1 LGIYC
6 LPGLADIR
14 FFSYIVYEDLI
25 FTTSKFRHMKK
36 STHSMHVGEAAT
48 TVLLAIAFL
57 GLVMFLSYLFIA
69 AN

>member
-1 LGIYC
+1 
-6 LPGLADIR
+6 
-14 FFSYIVYEDLI
+14 
-25 FTTSKFRHMKK
+25 MKK

-48 TVLLAIAFL
+48 TILLAIAFL